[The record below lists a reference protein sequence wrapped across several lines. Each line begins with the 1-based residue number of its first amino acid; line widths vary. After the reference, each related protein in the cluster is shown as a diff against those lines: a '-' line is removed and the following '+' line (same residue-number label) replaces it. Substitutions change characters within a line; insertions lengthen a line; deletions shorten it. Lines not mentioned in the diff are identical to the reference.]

1 MLQWVRSFLS
11 STQWCKKTSNKWL
24 LAGIKN
30 TTLESWIELD
40 NTYLTKYH
48 LKKKLFNENRDEVLA
63 YLPGI
68 DEGLFEGLDLLKE
81 TLVKRYPSMFR
92 LRDDKRDIIENLVTG
107 DIWDLNPRA
116 STWEKYHPFEV
127 MSLLATEDFFIL
139 YTDEKTGETSLRG
152 AGVCF
157 PGMFA
162 STNSP
167 IHPLPYKHLITNY
180 NCVGAAGWKIETRIG
195 KTLWGI
201 HAGRVPTYE
210 TRLAKSM
217 DRFFQR
223 LKPGPLICRYNYA
236 IDDSDELFH
245 RHSHHSLDLEEV
257 KKPDLKDLHL
267 RVERQVL
274 QRLPRSKA
282 LFFTIRTYVTPITE
296 VTRDREV
303 AESLRTSVSNYSED
317 VARYKNRGLWEGTLM
332 GHLEEVLGEK

>member
-1 MLQWVRSFLS
+1 MDLITLLWVL
-11 STQWCKKTSNKWL
+11 TVHHNTLCPKTVSHKCL
-24 LAGIKN
+24 PAGIKN
-30 TTLESWIELD
+30 TTLENWIELD
-40 NTYLTKYH
+40 NTYLTKHH
-48 LKKKLFNENRDEVLA
+48 LKKKLFTQNRTEVLA
-63 YLPGI
+63 HLPGI

-81 TLVKRYPSMFR
+81 TLVRRYPSMFR
-92 LRDDKRDIIENLVTG
+92 LQNGEKDIIENLVTG
-107 DIWDLNPRA
+107 DIWDLNPEA

-139 YTDEKTGETSLRG
+139 YADEKTGETSLRG

-157 PGMFA
+157 P
-162 STNSP
+162 
-167 IHPLPYKHLITNY
+167 
-180 NCVGAAGWKIETRIG
+180 AGWKIETRIG
-195 KTLWGI
+195 KTLFGI

-223 LKPGPLICRYNYA
+223 LTPGPLICRYNHA

-245 RHSHHSLDLEEV
+245 RHSHHNLKLDEA
-257 KKPDLKDLHL
+257 KKPELKDLHL

-282 LFFTIRTYVTPITE
+282 LLFTIRTYVTPITE

-303 AESLRTSVSNYSED
+303 AEALRSSVRSYSED

-332 GHLEEVLGEK
+332 GHLEEVLGEE